1 VQRLVADSER
11 MRGALHSTETA
22 RHQQAEVEGQGQGSD
37 LEVKGHSEE
46 EFINVQARLK
56 VASSELSKHLT
67 QVKELKAIND
77 DQADKI
83 RQLQDR
89 YVTMVTVATNYMLTI
104 IIIIIIAVGC
114 IGLTTWRGTTHRR
127 EHFWMMSGDV

>member
-1 VQRLVADSER
+1 MQRLVADSER
-11 MRGALHSTETA
+11 MRGALHNTETD
-22 RHQQAEVEGQGQGSD
+22 RHLQAEVEGQGQGND
-37 LEVKGHSEE
+37 LEVKGRSEE

-67 QVKELKAIND
+67 QVKELKTIND

-89 YVTMVTVATNYMLTI
+89 CVTVTTVVTSYIRT

-114 IGLTTWRGTTHRR
+114 IGLTTWRETTHRR
-127 EHFWMMSGDV
+127 ELF